1 MAIVP
6 LPQATVHLL
15 GSAQALTTPMSL
27 VKELVDNALDAKA
40 SIIDILISP
49 NTIDKIEVRDNGH
62 GIREED
68 LDALG
73 KRGHTSKLRSFDE
86 LRSIGGIS
94 LGFRGEALAS
104 AVQLGEVTVTTR
116 TEGEP
121 VASIVKLKAPGGV
134 DSRSRTS
141 HPNGTT
147 ITVTK
152 FMYKLPVRK
161 HTFLKEAPKTLG
173 KIKELLQAYVL
184 ARPSIKFSLKVLKE
198 SKALF
203 SYAPRPKDGIKEA
216 VSQLFGKEAAAQCV
230 SILTRFPER
239 VNDVEDSVDHE
250 VHSQTLE
257 HSTSQEGKDFI
268 VDVFMPRPNADL
280 SKVGYGQYIS
290 VDSRPVSH
298 EKNTMRRIVTIF
310 NRYVKES
317 LTGSS
322 EKVKSPFLRLDI
334 TCPAGSYD
342 PNVEPAKNDVIFGN
356 ESIVLAAIE
365 TLFREVYGEPKIA
378 HSFPPTQTLK
388 EKLDNFELL
397 LARKPSALPAND
409 APSLPS
415 RTPVSEQSAPEAAR
429 LSIPVVPPMSV
440 DVTATEASPFVGNE
454 DTAEQEGNPKRKR
467 AFDMSKD
474 LCEEI
479 EGYERP
485 SRQFQQPYNPQFLF
499 PDAEPGSK
507 NPMNPWIIA
516 KMTLPI
522 QHSGQSMNTIALAP
536 SPVSRPVANRVTPPL
551 LSSESDS
558 DVQSEVMPS
567 RSMHT
572 FQRDDIESLDVKAD
586 QNLPYRRT
594 GPAVC
599 QQTSRSKGRS
609 LSADANDEILLDGDN
624 SGNRGPR
631 NEFISARN
639 VQDAALLTPPAS
651 LGPKNSRDLNRPFV
665 PPTRRNT
672 ENTSSDFD
680 GLRQTKLNTDYGA
693 SRGHNRTQDD
703 HQANP
708 DLEWSMDFEHRKELA
723 SRRRRDELY
732 AATLEVDKTEALR
745 VVRPSPYKNRYNA
758 AIATLEARYPRPNT
772 IETMKEPF
780 RTSLSDGDPRAYL
793 MRRQKS
799 VMAQKAKM
807 GEGLKLSRAKSSRL
821 PLENI
826 PENEKTNNLV
836 LKLSS
841 DPDSLRMVTNELMKN
856 DMYAKKG
863 VEFRGLR
870 HGVLETTEVAG
881 RLQATVTKWIETEG
895 KENFEVEY
903 IFVKMGALDEP

>member
-62 GIREED
+62 GIQQED
-68 LDALG
+68 LDVLG

-121 VASIVKLKAPGGV
+121 VATLVKLKAPGGV

-161 HTFLKEAPKTLG
+161 QTFLKEAPKTLG

-203 SYAPRPKDGIKEA
+203 SYAPRPNDGIKEA
-216 VSQLFGKEAAAQCV
+216 VSQLFGKEAAGQCV
-230 SILTRFPER
+230 SISTRFPER
-239 VNDVEDSVDHE
+239 ANEVEDSADHE
-250 VHSQTLE
+250 MHPQTME
-257 HSTSQEGKDFI
+257 HSTSRQGNDFV

-280 SKVGYGQYIS
+280 SKIGYGQYIS

-298 EKNTMRRIVTIF
+298 EKNTMRRLVTIF
-310 NRYVKES
+310 NRYVKDS

-356 ESIVLAAIE
+356 ESVVLAAIE
-365 TLFREVYGEPKIA
+365 NLFREVYGEPKIA
-378 HSFPPTQTLK
+378 HSIPPPQTLK

-397 LARKPSALPAND
+397 LARKPSTLPAND
-409 APSLPS
+409 LPPRPS
-415 RTPVSEQSAPEAAR
+415 RTPVSEQSAPETER
-429 LSIPVVPPMSV
+429 SRISIISPMPVNI
-440 DVTATEASPFVGNE
+440 TATEASPFVDSEN
-454 DTAEQEGNPKRKR
+454 TAEQEGNPKRNR

-485 SRQFQQPYNPQFLF
+485 SRQFQQPYNPQILF
-499 PDAEPGSK
+499 PDAEAGSK
-507 NPMNPWIIA
+507 NPLNPWIIA
-516 KMTLPI
+516 KMTAPI
-522 QHSGQSMNTIALAP
+522 HHGDQLMKTTTLAP
-536 SPVSRPVANRVTPPL
+536 SLVSRPVANRVTTPQ
-551 LSSESDS
+551 LSFDSDP

-567 RSMHT
+567 RSRPT
-572 FQRDDIESLDVKAD
+572 FQNDDIQSLDITAD
-586 QNLPYRRT
+586 QNLPYR
-594 GPAVC
+594 
-599 QQTSRSKGRS
+599 Q
-609 LSADANDEILLDGDN
+609 
-624 SGNRGPR
+624 
-631 NEFISARN
+631 
-639 VQDAALLTPPAS
+639 
-651 LGPKNSRDLNRPFV
+651 
-665 PPTRRNT
+665 
-672 ENTSSDFD
+672 NTSPAFD
-680 GLRQTKLNTDYGA
+680 GLRQIKLNTDYGP
-693 SRGHNRTQDD
+693 SRGHNRTQDE

-723 SRRRRDELY
+723 SRRRRDELR
-732 AATLEVDKTEALR
+732 AATLEVDKSDTVEI
-745 VVRPSPYKNRYNA
+745 VRPSPHKNRYNA
-758 AIATLEARYPRPNT
+758 AIVTLEAGYPRPNT
-772 IETMKEPF
+772 IETIKEPF
-780 RTSLSDGDPRAYL
+780 KTSLSDGDPRAYL
-793 MRRQKS
+793 MRRQKPLK
-799 VMAQKAKM
+799 AQKVKP
-807 GEGLKLSRAKSSRL
+807 GEVHKLSRAKSSRL

-826 PENEKTNNLV
+826 PENEKTHNLV

-841 DPDSLRMVTNELMKN
+841 APDSLRIVTKELMKN

-870 HGVLETTEVAG
+870 NGVLETTEVAS
-881 RLQATVTKWIETEG
+881 RVQATVTKWIETEG
-895 KENFEVEY
+895 KENCEVDY
-903 IFVKMGALDEP
+903 IFEKMGALYEL

>member
-40 SIIDILISP
+40 SIIDILISS

-62 GIREED
+62 GIQQED

-94 LGFRGEALAS
+94 LGFRGQALAS

-121 VASIVKLKAPGGV
+121 VATTVKLKAPGGV

-161 HTFLKEAPKTLG
+161 QTFLKGAPKTLG

-184 ARPSIKFSLKVLKE
+184 ARPNIKFSLKVLKE
-198 SKALF
+198 SKAFF
-203 SYAPRPKDGIKEA
+203 SYAPRPNDGIKEA
-216 VSQLFGKEAAAQCV
+216 VSQLFGKEAAGQCV
-230 SILTRFPER
+230 SISTRFPER
-239 VNDVEDSVDHE
+239 VNDIEDSANHE
-250 VHSQTLE
+250 VHPQTME
-257 HSTSQEGKDFI
+257 HSADQGGNDFI

-280 SKVGYGQYIS
+280 SRIGYGQYIS

-356 ESIVLAAIE
+356 ESVVLAAIE
-365 TLFREVYGEPKIA
+365 NLFREVYGEPKIS
-378 HSFPPTQTLK
+378 HSFPPPQLLK
-388 EKLDNFELL
+388 DNLDNFELL
-397 LARKPSALPAND
+397 LARKASIFPAND
-409 APSLPS
+409 FPPRLS
-415 RTPVSEQSAPEAAR
+415 RTPVSEQSAPEAVSSMISVA
-429 LSIPVVPPMSV
+429 SPMPV
-440 DVTATEASPFVGNE
+440 DIAATEGSPFVGNE

-467 AFDMSKD
+467 AFDMSED

-485 SRQFQQPYNPQFLF
+485 SRQFQQPHNPQILF
-499 PDAEPGSK
+499 PDAEPGSR
-507 NPMNPWIIA
+507 NPLNPWIIA
-516 KMTLPI
+516 KMTAPV
-522 QHSGQSMNTIALAP
+522 QHSDQLINTTTLTP
-536 SPVSRPVANRVTPPL
+536 SSVSRPVANRVTTPQLP
-551 LSSESDS
+551 SDPDADVHSED
-558 DVQSEVMPS
+558 MRS
-567 RSMHT
+567 RSRHT
-572 FQRDDIESLDVKAD
+572 FQNDDIQSLNVTAD
-586 QNLPYRRT
+586 QNLPYQRP
-594 GPAVC
+594 GPAVY
-599 QQTSRSKGRS
+599 QQTSQSKEKS
-609 LSADANDEILLDGDN
+609 LCADANGEILLEGDN
-624 SGNRGPR
+624 CGNRRPR

-639 VQDAALLTPPAS
+639 VQDAALLTPLAS
-651 LGPKNSRDLNRPFV
+651 LGPKKSRGLNRPFV
-665 PPTRRNT
+665 PPMRRNI
-672 ENTSSDFD
+672 ENTSSDSD
-680 GLRQTKLNTDYGA
+680 GLRQTKLNTDHGA
-693 SRGHNRTQDD
+693 SRGHNCSQDEQ
-703 HQANP
+703 QANP
-708 DLEWSMDFEHRKELA
+708 DLEWSMNFEHRKELA
-723 SRRRRDELY
+723 SRRRRDELR
-732 AATLEVDKTEALR
+732 AATLEVDKSDTLEG
-745 VVRPSPYKNRYNA
+745 VRFSPHKNRYNA
-758 AIATLEARYPRPNT
+758 AIATLEAGYPRPST

-780 RTSLSDGDPRAYL
+780 KTSLPDGDPRAYL

-799 VMAQKAKM
+799 VMAQNAKP
-807 GEGLKLSRAKSSRL
+807 GEVLKLSRAKSSRL

-826 PENEKTNNLV
+826 PENEKTHNLV

-841 DPDSLRMVTNELMKN
+841 DAYSLGIVTNELMKN
-856 DMYAKKG
+856 DMYAKNG
-863 VEFRGLR
+863 GEFRGLR
-870 HGVLETTEVAG
+870 NGVLETTEVAS
-881 RLQATVTKWIETEG
+881 RVQATVSNWVETEG
-895 KENFEVEY
+895 KENCEVEY
-903 IFVKMGALDEP
+903 IFKKNGSS

>member
-62 GIREED
+62 GIQQED
-68 LDALG
+68 LDVLG

-121 VASIVKLKAPGGV
+121 VATLVKLKAPGGV

-161 HTFLKEAPKTLG
+161 QTFLKEAPKTLG

-203 SYAPRPKDGIKEA
+203 SYAPRANDGIKEA
-216 VSQLFGKEAAAQCV
+216 VSQLFGKEAAGQCV
-230 SILTRFPER
+230 SISTRFPER
-239 VNDVEDSVDHE
+239 VNEVEDSADHE
-250 VHSQTLE
+250 MHPQTME
-257 HSTSQEGKDFI
+257 HSTSRQGNDFV

-280 SKVGYGQYIS
+280 SKIGYGQYIS

-298 EKNTMRRIVTIF
+298 EKNTMRRLVTIF

-356 ESIVLAAIE
+356 ESVVLAAIE
-365 TLFREVYGEPKIA
+365 NLFREVYGEPKIA
-378 HSFPPTQTLK
+378 HSIPPPQTLK

-397 LARKPSALPAND
+397 LARKPSTLPAND
-409 APSLPS
+409 LPPRPS
-415 RTPVSEQSAPEAAR
+415 RTPVSEQSAPETER
-429 LSIPVVPPMSV
+429 SRISVVSPMPV
-440 DVTATEASPFVGNE
+440 DITATEASLFVGSE
-454 DTAEQEGNPKRKR
+454 DTAEQEGNPKRNR

-485 SRQFQQPYNPQFLF
+485 SRQFQQPHNPQILF

-507 NPMNPWIIA
+507 NPLNPWIIA
-516 KMTLPI
+516 KMAAPI
-522 QHSGQSMNTIALAP
+522 HHGDQLMKTTTLAP
-536 SPVSRPVANRVTPPL
+536 SLVSRPVANRVTTPQ
-551 LSSESDS
+551 LSFDSDP

-567 RSMHT
+567 RSRPT
-572 FQRDDIESLDVKAD
+572 FQNDDIQSLDITAD
-586 QNLPYRRT
+586 QNLPYRRP
-594 GPAVC
+594 GPAVY
-599 QQTSRSKGRS
+599 QQTSQSKGRS
-609 LSADANDEILLDGDN
+609 LSADANDEILLEGDSSEN
-624 SGNRGPR
+624 PRPR

-651 LGPKNSRDLNRPFV
+651 LGPKKSRGLNRPFV
-665 PPTRRNT
+665 PPMRKNT

-680 GLRQTKLNTDYGA
+680 GLRQTKLNTDYGP
-693 SRGHNRTQDD
+693 SRGHNRTQDE

-723 SRRRRDELY
+723 SRRRRDELR
-732 AATLEVDKTEALR
+732 AATLEADKSDTVEI
-745 VVRPSPYKNRYNA
+745 VRPSPHKNRYNA
-758 AIATLEARYPRPNT
+758 AIATLEAGYPRPNT

-780 RTSLSDGDPRAYL
+780 KTSLSDGDPRAYL
-793 MRRQKS
+793 MRRRKS
-799 VMAQKAKM
+799 LMAQKVKP
-807 GEGLKLSRAKSSRL
+807 GEVHKPSRAKSSRL

-826 PENEKTNNLV
+826 PENEKTHNLV

-841 DPDSLRMVTNELMKN
+841 APDSLRIVTKELMKN

-870 HGVLETTEVAG
+870 NGVLETTEVAS
-881 RLQATVTKWIETEG
+881 RVQATVTKWIETEG
-895 KENFEVEY
+895 KENCEVDY
-903 IFVKMGALDEP
+903 IFEKMGALYEL